1 MGNKKYI
8 GTVGELQF
16 EVIQYR
22 LKHEYNASCNF
33 QPMNFYKAC
42 WFTSDNQKM
51 LDEFVRLKSNY
62 IVHDKNKDLVFLA
75 QTQGILRI
83 TKDNYPDIDFHF
95 TSEFKS
101 QEIAG

>member
-22 LKHEYNASCNF
+22 LKHEYNATCNF
-33 QPMNFYKAC
+33 HPLNFYKAC
-42 WFTSDNQKM
+42 WITSDKKDI

-62 IVHDKNKDLVFLA
+62 IVNDKDENLVFLA
-75 QTQGILRI
+75 QTRGVLQI
-83 TKDNYPDIDFHF
+83 TMDNYPDIKFHF
-95 TSEFKS
+95 TSEMNK
-101 QEIAG
+101 AAMYA